1 MNEATQ
7 ATRIDLETLIS
18 SIDKQLQ
25 SNFIKGAERRQLEA
39 FRRTL
44 EHQLFDLEKH

>member
-1 MNEATQ
+1 MTEAIQ

-25 SNFIKGAERRQLEA
+25 SNFIQGAERRQLEA